1 MKKIVWYIVI
11 VFFFCLGCEV
21 QAQEKSPHPIITDIR
36 PYVPAKPDVNPTVV
50 LDKVALETPTTK
62 PVIKEAI
69 FARPESSTEEVDE
82 DEQIKQIL
90 IEKAKKIYNE
100 NRDNI
105 RLFLIRWVCNV
116 FYVILALYWLLKLF
130 NWIFGNR
137 AGFIILWLI
146 LLIACLTCVMV
157 FV

>member
-1 MKKIVWYIVI
+1 MKKKIWYIII
-11 VFFFCLGCEV
+11 VFFVCLGCESIV
-21 QAQEKSPHPIITDIR
+21 KADDVENADDLITDVR
-36 PYVPAKPDVNPTVV
+36 PPKPFAGQQPAKKNP
-50 LDKVALETPTTK
+50 PTTK
-62 PVIKEAI
+62 PHKKIILASPDN
-69 FARPESSTEEVDE
+69 RPEEIIIEVDE

-105 RLFLIRWVCNV
+105 RLFLIRWVCNI

-130 NWIFGNR
+130 NWVFGNR

-146 LLIACLTCVMV
+146 LLIACLTCVIILV
-157 FV
+157 